1 MMHFMASLSLGIA
14 AIALTGCSRESVG
27 ERLAR
32 ECGQVVDSVTDAET
46 TTNPAV
52 ATVTRADMEA
62 VIRSEQWATTPLRKT
77 MQAELLELETSRGYT
92 PDEYDAAWARVL
104 NKGGERDA
112 VWRTAFDGDL
122 PRRQRIRDKLIREC
136 VWKRGAKEGSR

>member
-1 MMHFMASLSLGIA
+1 MHFMLSLSLSVA
-14 AIALTGCSRESVG
+14 AIALTACSRESVG

-32 ECGQVVDSVTDAET
+32 ECGEVVDSVADAET

-52 ATVTRADMEA
+52 ATVKRADMEA
-62 VIRSEQWATTPLRKT
+62 VVRSEQWATTPLRKT

-92 PDEYDAAWARVL
+92 PDKYDAAWARVI

-112 VWRTAFDGDL
+112 VWRAAFDGDL
-122 PRRQRIRDKLIREC
+122 PRRQRIRDKMIREC
-136 VWKRGAKEGSR
+136 VWKPGAKEGAR

>member
-1 MMHFMASLSLGIA
+1 MHFMLSLSLSVA
-14 AIALTGCSRESVG
+14 AIALTACSRESVG

-32 ECGQVVDSVTDAET
+32 ECGEVVDSVADAET

-52 ATVTRADMEA
+52 ATVKRADMEA
-62 VIRSEQWATTPLRKT
+62 VVRSEQWATTPLRKT

-92 PDEYDAAWARVL
+92 PDKYDAAWARVI

-112 VWRTAFDGDL
+112 VWRAAFDGDL
-122 PRRQRIRDKLIREC
+122 PRRQRIRDKMIREC
-136 VWKRGAKEGSR
+136 VWKRGAKEGAR

>member
-1 MMHFMASLSLGIA
+1 MTHFILNLSLGVA
-14 AIALTGCSRESVG
+14 AIVYTGCFRESVG

-32 ECGQVVDSVTDAET
+32 ECGEVVDSLANAET

-62 VIRSEQWATTPLRKT
+62 VVRSEQWATTPRRKT

-92 PDEYDAAWARVL
+92 PDKYDAAWARVL

-112 VWRTAFDGDL
+112 VWRAAFDRDL
-122 PRRQRIRDKLIREC
+122 PRRQRIRDKLIGEC
-136 VWKRGAKEGSR
+136 VWKRGANEGTR

>member
-1 MMHFMASLSLGIA
+1 MHFMLSLSLSVA
-14 AIALTGCSRESVG
+14 TIALTACSRESVG

-32 ECGQVVDSVTDAET
+32 ECGEVVDSVADAET

-52 ATVTRADMEA
+52 ATVKRADMEA
-62 VIRSEQWATTPLRKT
+62 VVRSEQWATTPLRKT

-92 PDEYDAAWARVL
+92 PDKYDAAWARVM

-112 VWRTAFDGDL
+112 VWRAAFDGDL
-122 PRRQRIRDKLIREC
+122 PRRQRIRDKMIREC
-136 VWKRGAKEGSR
+136 VWKPGAKEGAR